1 MWQFDDL
8 VKMLGEPSYLGA
20 EQRPISKQGRIV
32 LDLDALP
39 VHDPSSK
46 TVATWACPQVGSA
59 RVGCVAENLF
69 PESPQDWVLVRKCTS
84 HSDLHS

>member
-20 EQRPISKQGRIV
+20 EKRPVTTQRRIV

-46 TVATWACPQVGSA
+46 TIGSA
-59 RVGCVAENLF
+59 RIGCVAENLF
-69 PESPQDWVLVRKCTS
+69 PESPQDWVLVRKCSS
-84 HSDLHS
+84 HSDLNS